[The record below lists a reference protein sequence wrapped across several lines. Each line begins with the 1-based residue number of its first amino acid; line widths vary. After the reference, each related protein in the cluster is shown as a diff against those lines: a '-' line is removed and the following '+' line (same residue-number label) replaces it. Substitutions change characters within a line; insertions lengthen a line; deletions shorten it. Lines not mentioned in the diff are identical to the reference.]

1 MTLIEYKSSTRQCFL
16 CNHRMPSGLFQSVL
30 QVFIEMSQFQV
41 TVVVLRCFT
50 AMRLFLAH

>member
-1 MTLIEYKSSTRQCFL
+1 MTLTEYKSSTRECFL
-16 CNHRMPSGLFQSVL
+16 YNHHMPSGLFQSVL

-41 TVVVLRCFT
+41 TVVFLRYFT